1 MLLGKNGMSNSFW
14 KDKKVLITGNTGFK
28 GSWLS
33 LWLLSMGAKV
43 EGYSL
48 QPDKK
53 TNLFHTFNL
62 DKDMNTEFADIRD
75 FENLNKCFKRFDP
88 DIIFHMAAQPLV
100 RYSYD
105 NPLETYSVNIMG
117 TANIMECIRLSSKER
132 VFINVT
138 SDKCYENKEWLWGY
152 REDEPMGGYDPYS
165 SSKGCSELVTSAY
178 RRSYFDHKDKD
189 IAIASVRSGNVIG
202 GGDWS
207 EDRLIPDFIRAIS
220 DGEAVNI
227 RNPNAIRPW
236 QFVLAPLDGYM
247 NLAEKMFFDRQGYCQ
262 AWNFGPEERDAKT
275 VGWIIKKIVDLWGE
289 GASFDI
295 SISDS
300 NPHEANYLKLDCS
313 KAKNKLNWKT
323 SIDLTQSLEN
333 ICLWHKALINNED
346 IIQLSIDQIKNYE
359 IKLNNMNKN

>member
-88 DIIFHMAAQPLV
+88 DIVFHMAAQPLV

-346 IIQLSIDQIKNYE
+346 IIQLSKDQIKNYE

>member
-1 MLLGKNGMSNSFW
+1 MLHGKNGMSNSFW
-14 KDKKVLITGNTGFK
+14 KGKKVLITGNTGFK

-33 LWLLSMGAKV
+33 LWLLSMGAEVK
-43 EGYSL
+43 GYSL
-48 QPDKK
+48 RPDNKI
-53 TNLFHTFNL
+53 NLFDTFNL
-62 DKDMNTEFADIRD
+62 DKDMDTEFADVRD
-75 FENLNKCFKRFDP
+75 FENLNKCFKKFDP
-88 DIIFHMAAQPLV
+88 EIIFHMAAQPLV
-100 RYSYD
+100 RYSYS

-117 TANIMECIRLSSKER
+117 TANLMECIRLNSKER

-178 RRSYFDHKDKD
+178 RRSYFDNKDND
-189 IAIASVRSGNVIG
+189 IAISSVRSGNVIG

-207 EDRLIPDFIRAIS
+207 EDRLIPDFMRAIS
-220 DGEAVNI
+220 DGKAVSI

-247 NLAEKMFFDRQGYCQ
+247 NLAEKMFFDRQAYCQ

-295 SISDS
+295 SISNSD
-300 NPHEANYLKLDCS
+300 PHEANYLKLDCS
-313 KAKNKLNWKT
+313 KAKNKLNWRS
-323 SIDLTQSLEN
+323 SINLTKSLEN
-333 ICLWHKALINNED
+333 ICVWHKAFNNNED
-346 IIQLSIDQIKNYE
+346 IISLSLEQISNY
-359 IKLNNMNKN
+359 KTTLNDNL

>member
-1 MLLGKNGMSNSFW
+1 MLHGKNGMSNSFW

-346 IIQLSIDQIKNYE
+346 IIQLSKDQIKNYE

>member
-1 MLLGKNGMSNSFW
+1 MLHGKNGMSNSFW
-14 KDKKVLITGNTGFK
+14 KGKKILITGNTGFK

-33 LWLLSMGAKV
+33 LWLLSMGAEVK
-43 EGYSL
+43 GYAL
-48 QPDKK
+48 RPVNK
-53 TNLFHTFNL
+53 TNLFDTFKL
-62 DKDMNTEFADIRD
+62 DKDMDTEFADIRD
-75 FENLNKCFKRFDP
+75 FENFNKCFKKFDP
-88 DIIFHMAAQPLV
+88 EIIFHMAAQPLV
-100 RYSYD
+100 RYSYN

-117 TANIMECIRLSSKER
+117 TANVMECIRLSSKER

-178 RRSYFDHKDKD
+178 RRSYFDCKDND

-207 EDRLIPDFIRAIS
+207 EDRLIPDFLRAIS
-220 DGEAVNI
+220 DGEAVSI

-247 NLAEKMFFDRQGYCQ
+247 NLAEKMFFDRQTYSQ
-262 AWNFGPEERDAKT
+262 AWNFGPEEGDAKT

-289 GASFDI
+289 GASFNI
-295 SISDS
+295 SISNSD
-300 NPHEANYLKLDCS
+300 PHEASYLKLDCS
-313 KAKNKLNWKT
+313 KSKNKLNWRS
-323 SIDLTQSLEN
+323 SIDLTKSLEN
-333 ICLWHKALINNED
+333 ICVWHKAYNNNENM
-346 IIQLSIDQIKNYE
+346 INLSLEQISNY
-359 IKLNNMNKN
+359 KSTPNKDT

>member
-346 IIQLSIDQIKNYE
+346 IIQLSKDQIKNYE